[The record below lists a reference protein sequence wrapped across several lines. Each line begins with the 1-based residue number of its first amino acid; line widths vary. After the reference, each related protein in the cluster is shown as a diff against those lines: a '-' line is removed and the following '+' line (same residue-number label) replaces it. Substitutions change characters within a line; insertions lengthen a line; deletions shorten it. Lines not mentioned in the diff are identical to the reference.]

1 MTIGIELESQNRN
14 LKLIQPLDKATPM
27 WVKGDKCRIIQVI
40 PNLLGNTLKFAKS
53 GSVLVNAKNDRKSN
67 EVDVSLKDTSSRSKS
82 RNTATTIFKI
92 CIEIISRMRFGFI
105 YLQRHCRQ
113 DAG

>member
-1 MTIGIELESQNRN
+1 
-14 LKLIQPLDKATPM
+14 M

-67 EVDVSLKDTSSRSKS
+67 EVHVSVKDTAQGLDLEILPRLFSKS
-82 RNTATTIFKI
+82 ASKSFQ
-92 CIEIISRMRFGFI
+92 G
-105 YLQRHCRQ
+105 
-113 DAG
+113 